1 MTFVTPEQNQM
12 PMNETSRKT
21 LEQVVEEYGRYPLEA
36 FEFVRHGLNQTVHQ
50 IHGAAKA
57 KQETACHVSG
67 QQLSWG
73 LRNYAVHRYG
83 IMAKTV
89 LYHWGI
95 RRTNDFGK
103 IVFAMVE
110 SKLMQKTDD
119 DDIRDFDNVY
129 DFDTAFDPP
138 PRPETPPT
146 QMFRV

>member
-1 MTFVTPEQNQM
+1 M
-12 PMNETSRKT
+12 PMNQTPRKT
-21 LEQVVEEYGRYPLEA
+21 LEQVVDEYGRYPLEA

-50 IHGAAKA
+50 IHGEAKA
-57 KQETACHVSG
+57 RSEHACHVSG

-73 LRNYAVHRYG
+73 LRNYAVQRYG

-95 RRTNDFGK
+95 RRTNDFGR

-119 DDIRDFDNVY
+119 DDVRDFDNVY

-138 PRPETPPT
+138 PRPDKVFQPIFT
-146 QMFRV
+146 V